1 MTGFTDIKR
10 TIKVCFSRMWDKQA
24 LIFLFFLC
32 LSTVFWFFQALN
44 ESYEREFAIPVE
56 LRGVPKGVVV
66 TTDLPEA
73 VHVTLADRGIVLLDY
88 AYGQDFTPIVI
99 DFATYANAT
108 GHVVIPVSDVLK
120 QISSQF
126 SQGTRLVAARPD
138 NLEFYYNYGLCR
150 KVPVRLQG
158 VYRPDETHSLTE
170 IHLKPDSVLV
180 YASRTLLDTI
190 TAAYVHPLNLTA
202 MTDTVVQKAPFDHVR
217 GAKFVPAET
226 EVMLC
231 VDRLVEKTVQVPV
244 RQANFPATKQ
254 LRTFPT
260 QVNVTFQV
268 SMGMYRSIT
277 AANFTISLEYE
288 ELVASKSSSC
298 RLALKSVPPGVSHVR
313 IQPESVE
320 YIIEEMPEG
329 DFPETN

>member
-10 TIKVCFSRMWDKQA
+10 IIKVCFSRMWDKQA

-56 LRGVPKGVVV
+56 LRGVPKVVVV

-88 AYGQDFTPIVI
+88 AYGKDFTPIVI

-126 SQGTRLVAARPD
+126 SQGTRLVAAKPD

-158 VYRPDETHSLTE
+158 VYRPDETHSLTD
-170 IHLKPDSVLV
+170 IRLKPDSVLV

-260 QVNVTFQV
+260 QVSVTFQV

-277 AANFTISLEYE
+277 AANFTISL
-288 ELVASKSSSC
+288 
-298 RLALKSVPPGVSHVR
+298 
-313 IQPESVE
+313 
-320 YIIEEMPEG
+320 
-329 DFPETN
+329 